1 LSGASRR
8 NPAGPSK
15 GSASRTPPSG
25 GKSRGGAG
33 RTKSGKPRPGTGGQG
48 RRKLE
53 GKGPTPPAA
62 LRPGHPAAKRVSGS
76 GSGSASGSRRSA
88 ETSGSASGS
97 RRSAEASGSGSGSR
111 RAPDGSGSG
120 SASGSRRS
128 ADGSVSGSRSRRSAD
143 AFGSGSGSG
152 SRRFADATG
161 SGSGPSAAGARRTPR
176 GAGEAAEF
184 VAGRNP
190 VVESL
195 RARVPAA
202 TLYVGARATRDERI
216 DEAIKLAADRGV
228 PVLEAGAAE
237 LDRLTGGALH
247 QGLALRVR
255 AYDYAHPD
263 DLLARAADAG
273 QLPLIAALDGV
284 TDPRNLGAIV
294 RSAAA
299 FGAHGVVVPARRGAG
314 VTAGAWKASAG
325 ALARL
330 PVARAANLARALQ
343 SYRDAGVFVAG
354 LDAAG
359 EVTIRDLDLATA
371 PLVLVTGS
379 EGRGMSRIVAQACD
393 VLVRIPIAASTE
405 SLNAGVATGIALY
418 EVAAVRSRL
427 RSRCLAG
434 VAQQAEQPSCKWP
447 SLTTACQA
455 DNRYHSR

>member
-1 LSGASRR
+1 MSGADSPRSR
-8 NPAGPSK
+8 
-15 GSASRTPPSG
+15 
-25 GKSRGGAG
+25 RGGAG

-48 RRKLE
+48 RRRLE

-62 LRPGHPAAKRVSGS
+62 MRPGHPAQRRASPT
-76 GSGSASGSRRSA
+76 SASSATSASRRRDDA
-88 ETSGSASGS
+88 SASAPA
-97 RRSAEASGSGSGSR
+97 SAAASAAAR
-111 RAPDGSGSG
+111 RA
-120 SASGSRRS
+120 
-128 ADGSVSGSRSRRSAD
+128 
-143 AFGSGSGSG
+143 
-152 SRRFADATG
+152 
-161 SGSGPSAAGARRTPR
+161 PR

-184 VAGRNP
+184 VAGRNA

-202 TLYVGARATRDERI
+202 VLYVGARVARDERVS
-216 DEAIKLAADRGV
+216 EAIKLAAERGV

-263 DLLARAADAG
+263 DLITRAADAG

-330 PVARAANLARALQ
+330 PVARAANLARALA

-354 LDAAG
+354 LDAG
-359 EVTIRDLDLATA
+359 GDTLIRDLDLATA

-379 EGRGMSRIVAQACD
+379 EGRGLSRIVAQTCD
-393 VLVRIPIAASTE
+393 VLVRIPIAAATE

-418 EVAAVRSRL
+418 EVAAIRDL
-427 RSRCLAG
+427 GA
-434 VAQQAEQPSCKWP
+434 
-447 SLTTACQA
+447 
-455 DNRYHSR
+455 

>member
-1 LSGASRR
+1 M
-8 NPAGPSK
+8 
-15 GSASRTPPSG
+15 
-25 GKSRGGAG
+25 
-33 RTKSGKPRPGTGGQG
+33 
-48 RRKLE
+48 
-53 GKGPTPPAA
+53 
-62 LRPGHPAAKRVSGS
+62 
-76 GSGSASGSRRSA
+76 
-88 ETSGSASGS
+88 
-97 RRSAEASGSGSGSR
+97 
-111 RAPDGSGSG
+111 
-120 SASGSRRS
+120 
-128 ADGSVSGSRSRRSAD
+128 
-143 AFGSGSGSG
+143 
-152 SRRFADATG
+152 
-161 SGSGPSAAGARRTPR
+161 
-176 GAGEAAEF
+176 
-184 VAGRNP
+184 AGRNP

-202 TLYVGARATRDERI
+202 ALYVGNRVTRDERI
-216 DEAIKLAADRGV
+216 DESIKLAADRGV

-255 AYDYAHPD
+255 PYDYAHPD

-330 PVARAANLARALQ
+330 PVARAANLTRTLQ

-359 EVTIRDLDLATA
+359 EETIRDLDLATA

-379 EGRGMSRIVAQACD
+379 EGRGLSRIVAQACD

-405 SLNAGVATGIALY
+405 SLNAGVATAIALY
-418 EVAAVRSRL
+418 EVAAIRS
-427 RSRCLAG
+427 
-434 VAQQAEQPSCKWP
+434 Q
-447 SLTTACQA
+447 
-455 DNRYHSR
+455 

>member
-1 LSGASRR
+1 MSAAEGPRSR
-8 NPAGPSK
+8 
-15 GSASRTPPSG
+15 RTPPSG

-62 LRPGHPAAKRVSGS
+62 QRPGHPAQKRASG
-76 GSGSASGSRRSA
+76 SGSRRSPD
-88 ETSGSASGS
+88 
-97 RRSAEASGSGSGSR
+97 ASGSGSGSR
-111 RAPDGSGSG
+111 RSADASGSG
-120 SASGSRRS
+120 SRRSPDASGSGSGSRRS
-128 ADGSVSGSRSRRSAD
+128 ADASGYGSGSRRSAD
-143 AFGSGSGSG
+143 ATGYGSGSRRSADASGYGSGSG
-152 SRRFADATG
+152 SRRFADG
-161 SGSGPSAAGARRTPR
+161 SGYGSAPSSAGARGAPR
-176 GAGEAAEF
+176 GAGDAAEF

-195 RARVPAA
+195 RARVPAT
-202 TLYVGARATRDERI
+202 TLYVGAFGGRVARDERV

-299 FGAHGVVVPARRGAG
+299 FGAHGVVVPSRRGAG

-379 EGRGMSRIVAQACD
+379 EGRGMSRIVAQTCD

-418 EVAAVRSRL
+418 EIAAVRSRL
-427 RSRCLAG
+427 GLRRLAG
-434 VAQQAEQPSCKWP
+434 VAAS
-447 SLTTACQA
+447 
-455 DNRYHSR
+455 

>member
-1 LSGASRR
+1 LTGARTPRSRR
-8 NPAGPSK
+8 AA
-15 GSASRTPPSG
+15 AS
-25 GKSRGGAG
+25 

-62 LRPGHPAAKRVSGS
+62 QRTGHPAQRRAAAAAKAAAAPGTAGTPGRQGPPSGRARGS
-76 GSGSASGSRRSA
+76 G
-88 ETSGSASGS
+88 
-97 RRSAEASGSGSGSR
+97 
-111 RAPDGSGSG
+111 D
-120 SASGSRRS
+120 
-128 ADGSVSGSRSRRSAD
+128 
-143 AFGSGSGSG
+143 
-152 SRRFADATG
+152 
-161 SGSGPSAAGARRTPR
+161 
-176 GAGEAAEF
+176 AAEY

-195 RARVPAA
+195 RAGVPAA
-202 TLYVGARATRDERI
+202 VLYVGARVQHDERI
-216 DEAIKLAADRGV
+216 AEAIQLAAGRGV

-263 DLLARAADAG
+263 DLLARAADAA

-284 TDPRNLGAIV
+284 TDPRNLGAVV

-325 ALARL
+325 ALARV

-343 SYRDAGVFVAG
+343 SYREAGVFVAG

-359 EVTIRDLDLATA
+359 DTAIRDLDLATA
-371 PLVLVTGS
+371 PLVLVIGS
-379 EGRGMSRIVAQACD
+379 EGRGLSRIVAQACD
-393 VLVRIPIAASTE
+393 VLVRIPIAARTE
-405 SLNAGVATGIALY
+405 SLNAGVAAGIALY
-418 EVAAVRSRL
+418 EVATIRSRN
-427 RSRCLAG
+427 A
-434 VAQQAEQPSCKWP
+434 
-447 SLTTACQA
+447 
-455 DNRYHSR
+455 

>member
-1 LSGASRR
+1 M
-8 NPAGPSK
+8 
-15 GSASRTPPSG
+15 
-25 GKSRGGAG
+25 
-33 RTKSGKPRPGTGGQG
+33 
-48 RRKLE
+48 
-53 GKGPTPPAA
+53 
-62 LRPGHPAAKRVSGS
+62 
-76 GSGSASGSRRSA
+76 
-88 ETSGSASGS
+88 
-97 RRSAEASGSGSGSR
+97 
-111 RAPDGSGSG
+111 
-120 SASGSRRS
+120 
-128 ADGSVSGSRSRRSAD
+128 
-143 AFGSGSGSG
+143 
-152 SRRFADATG
+152 
-161 SGSGPSAAGARRTPR
+161 
-176 GAGEAAEF
+176 
-184 VAGRNP
+184 AGRNA

-202 TLYVGARATRDERI
+202 ALYVGARLARDERVS
-216 DEAIKLAADRGV
+216 EAIKLAAERGV

-263 DLLARAADAG
+263 DLITRAADAG

-330 PVARAANLARALQ
+330 PVARAANLARALA

-359 EVTIRDLDLATA
+359 GTMIRDLDLATA

-379 EGRGMSRIVAQACD
+379 EGRGLSRIVAQTCD
-393 VLVRIPIAASTE
+393 VLVRIPIAAGTE

-418 EVAAVRSRL
+418 EVAAIRSRL
-427 RSRCLAG
+427 RGDRANRSDHRPPLAG
-434 VAQQAEQPSCKWP
+434 IGHGPWVMPGTLSPCGPAVWRPPRAG
-447 SLTTACQA
+447 
-455 DNRYHSR
+455 R

>member
-1 LSGASRR
+1 MSAAEGPRSR
-8 NPAGPSK
+8 
-15 GSASRTPPSG
+15 RTPPSG

-62 LRPGHPAAKRVSGS
+62 QRPGHPAQKRASG
-76 GSGSASGSRRSA
+76 SGSRRSPD
-88 ETSGSASGS
+88 
-97 RRSAEASGSGSGSR
+97 ASGSGSGSR
-111 RAPDGSGSG
+111 RSADASG
-120 SASGSRRS
+120 SGSRRS
-128 ADGSVSGSRSRRSAD
+128 ADASGSGSGSRRSAD
-143 AFGSGSGSG
+143 ASGSGSGSRRSADATGYGSGSRRSADASGYGSGSG

-161 SGSGPSAAGARRTPR
+161 YGSAPSSAGARRTPR
-176 GAGEAAEF
+176 GAGDAAEF

-195 RARVPAA
+195 RARVPAT
-202 TLYVGARATRDERI
+202 TLYVGAFGGRVARDERV

-299 FGAHGVVVPARRGAG
+299 FGAHGVVVPSRRGAG

-379 EGRGMSRIVAQACD
+379 EGRGMSRIVAQTCD

-418 EVAAVRSRL
+418 EIAAVRSRL
-427 RSRCLAG
+427 GLRRLAG
-434 VAQQAEQPSCKWP
+434 VAAS
-447 SLTTACQA
+447 
-455 DNRYHSR
+455 

>member
-1 LSGASRR
+1 MSAADGPRSR
-8 NPAGPSK
+8 
-15 GSASRTPPSG
+15 RTPPAG
-25 GKSRGGAG
+25 GKSRNAAG

-62 LRPGHPAAKRVSGS
+62 QRPGHPAQKR
-76 GSGSASGSRRSA
+76 
-88 ETSGSASGS
+88 
-97 RRSAEASGSGSGSR
+97 ASGSGSGSR
-111 RAPDGSGSG
+111 RSADASGSG
-120 SASGSRRS
+120 SASGSGPRRS
-128 ADGSVSGSRSRRSAD
+128 TDASGYGSGSRRSEDASGYGSGSRRSAD
-143 AFGSGSGSG
+143 ASGYGSGSG

-161 SGSGPSAAGARRTPR
+161 YGSAPSAAGARRAPR

-184 VAGRNP
+184 VAGRNS

-195 RARVPAA
+195 RARVPATA
-202 TLYVGARATRDERI
+202 LYVGAFGGRVARDERI

-228 PVLEAGAAE
+228 PVLEAGPAE

-379 EGRGMSRIVAQACD
+379 EGKGLSRIVAQTCD

-405 SLNAGVATGIALY
+405 SLNAGVAAGIALY
-418 EVAAVRSRL
+418 EVAAIRGQEL
-427 RSRCLAG
+427 R
-434 VAQQAEQPSCKWP
+434 PSAP
-447 SLTTACQA
+447 S
-455 DNRYHSR
+455 